1 MILAGN
7 QVGPY
12 TLISKLG
19 CGAYGIVWLAER
31 RTTITTTQVAVKL
44 PLNDEFDIEV
54 IRREANLWV
63 QASGHPNVLPIIEAN
78 IYQGQIVIVSEYAPD
93 GSLSNW
99 LKTHNDISL
108 ETAIEMTS
116 GILAGLEHLHS
127 KKIIHRDLKPDNILL
142 QGEVP
147 RLADFGIAQIL
158 RSNTESSMVA
168 GTPAYMPPESFF
180 GNHNL
185 QADLWAVAVIF
196 YRLLAGKLPFPQ
208 TKLPL
213 LIRAILENRFDPLP
227 TYIPSA
233 IQDFIIK
240 ALLKEPQDRYQ
251 SVDEMRKALKQA
263 YKKSIRTS
271 TTSLKPSLSQCDI
284 AITKIESIFAL
295 DRTQPLYPNLPAPS
309 VEDTLIDNSIDDLL
323 DSSLDI
329 SLNSI
334 SNKPINKY
342 LTTPLNNLSDTL
354 SNEDK
359 KYNITNYSLPA
370 FVTLETSSIEQAMPN
385 DRLQKTLKEQVVQ
398 PISNSVNNPVN
409 NSVKILQK
417 QISKQNINTFYL
429 FSFFTPKYQ
438 KVIKATSHLS
448 DLATHISKFSKTIPK
463 RVYLASFIVIAIGL
477 CMLQKNLV
485 AKAYDNFSSSLRL
498 NSLNIIQNLSP
509 ASVEVKPVN
518 EATVTDTPIL
528 VEQAL
533 SEVNDMIARVERE
546 LPPEDPTKSSN
557 LVRFNGFR
565 YGLKDYYIGNISAEQ
580 ARQYAESALSQTKSV
595 HLQLDKKKKNA
606 LNTTAY
612 KPRETS
618 KPLLK
623 KASQ

>member
-227 TYIPSA
+227 AYIPSA

-240 ALLKEPQDRYQ
+240 ALLKDPQDRYQ

-271 TTSLKPSLSQCDI
+271 TTSLKPSLSQS
-284 AITKIESIFAL
+284 ALALVKAESIFTL
-295 DRTQPLYPNLPAPS
+295 DKTRSLYPNLPVPL
-309 VEDTLIDNSIDDLL
+309 VEDTLIDNSSNNFNLL
-323 DSSLDI
+323 DN
-329 SLNSI
+329 SLNNI
-334 SNKPINKY
+334 SNNPINKY

-354 SNEDK
+354 SSEDK
-359 KYNITNYSLPA
+359 KSNITNYSLPA
-370 FVTLETSSIEQAMPN
+370 FVTLETSSIEQAIPN
-385 DRLQKTLKEQVVQ
+385 YRLQKTLKEPVAQ
-398 PISNSVNNPVN
+398 PIN
-409 NSVKILQK
+409 NSINIPDKVSQK
-417 QISKQNINTFYL
+417 QASKQNINTSYL
-429 FSFFTPKYQ
+429 SSFFIPKYQ
-438 KVIKATSHLS
+438 KVISATSHLS
-448 DLATHISKFSKTIPK
+448 DLATYISKSRKTIPK
-463 RVYLASFIVIAIGL
+463 KVYLASFVIIAIGL

-509 ASVEVKPVN
+509 TSVEVKPAAESTLN
-518 EATVTDTPIL
+518 DTPIL

-533 SEVNDMIARVERE
+533 SEVNDMIARVEKE

-595 HLQLDKKKKNA
+595 HLQLDKKKKNS

-612 KPRETS
+612 KPKETA
-618 KPLLK
+618 KALLTK